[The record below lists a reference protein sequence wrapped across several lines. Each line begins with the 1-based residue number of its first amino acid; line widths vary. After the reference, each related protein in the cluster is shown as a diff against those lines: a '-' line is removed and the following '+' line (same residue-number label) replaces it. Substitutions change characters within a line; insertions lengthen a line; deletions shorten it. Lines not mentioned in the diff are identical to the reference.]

1 MSNKPKSLMRIVL
14 ILALVTVLA
23 VPLSAC
29 GRKGKPEAP
38 PGSDFPRTYPTR

>member
-1 MSNKPKSLMRIVL
+1 MRIVL
-14 ILALVTVLA
+14 ILALAAALVL
-23 VPLSAC
+23 PMSGC